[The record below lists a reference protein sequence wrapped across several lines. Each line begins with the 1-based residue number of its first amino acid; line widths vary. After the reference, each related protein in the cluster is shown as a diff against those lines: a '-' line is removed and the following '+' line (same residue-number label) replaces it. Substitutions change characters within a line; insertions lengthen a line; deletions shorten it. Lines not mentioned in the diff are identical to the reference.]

1 MGNDNH
7 FHSFLSRY
15 IRAEMGLRFF
25 LHACGFDKRSI
36 RCPAGCQCWFSVL
49 FSANFPPLSYHH
61 QSNRMP
67 RQPSTCNSLWNEQK
81 LFVHRFLW
89 RLLFFCR
96 MPKPPK
102 AESREEATF
111 VVGFT
116 AVFCVGCQL
125 GAAEGNPPNY
135 KQSMEQ
141 RFPFGD
147 FSLNHYPSGNPSQ
160 CALFR
165 SNLEVFV
172 WMFLLV
178 GLSLKMKV
186 LLYHVF
192 SR

>member
-1 MGNDNH
+1 MTTISIH
-7 FHSFLSRY
+7 FCLDILGQKWVYAFSFTRAVLTSVRFGAQQVVNADFPFFFLPIFPLSVIIISQTVCPVSRALVIVFEMSKNCSSIDFCGVYFFLSNAKTTKSRIEGGSY
-15 IRAEMGLRFF
+15 FCCRI
-25 LHACGFDKRSI
+25 HRS
-36 RCPAGCQCWFSVL
+36 
-49 FSANFPPLSYHH
+49 
-61 QSNRMP
+61 
-67 RQPSTCNSLWNEQK
+67 
-81 LFVHRFLW
+81 
-89 RLLFFCR
+89 
-96 MPKPPK
+96 
-102 AESREEATF
+102 
-111 VVGFT
+111 
-116 AVFCVGCQL
+116 FCVGCQL